1 VISYYVEIAPYI
13 LPHVVDRA
21 ATRKRWVNGV
31 GTAKK
36 PGEVFFEKNLPDSA
50 PSWIRRASIQHR
62 TSRNNYVVVDGVA
75 VLAWLGQMAALEIH
89 VPQWRLG
96 PRGAHLNPDRFVL
109 DLDPGPGAGLPECV
123 EVAKRA
129 KKLLRDLGLDA
140 FPVTSGSKGLHLY
153 AGLDGS
159 HDAEYVNRFA
169 KEFASVLQSELPA
182 LVVSTQQKA
191 LRGGKV
197 LADWSQNN
205 ANKTTIAPYSLRG
218 REHPTVAVPRTWREL
233 NDPDL
238 RHLTYDEVLARMKRR
253 DDPLKPLAREN
264 GSEAPAIDKLTV
276 YRSKRDAAKTPEPV
290 PESAELPGD
299 GNSFVIQE
307 HHARRLH
314 WDFRLERDGV
324 LVSWAL
330 PKGVPTDPKTN
341 HLAVQ
346 TEDHPLEYGTFE
358 GTIPK
363 GEYGGGKVTIWDTGT
378 YDAEKWRDGEV
389 IATLTGTKKGGL
401 GEPRRF
407 ALIRTGENWLIHL
420 MKPADKKP
428 PPKNK
433 SPRRSIRP
441 EKRSSS
447 AKPVAPM
454 LATAGKAFDI
464 DDEDDWAFEMKWDG
478 YRAVAVCDGPDVTL
492 FSRTGKDMTDTYPE
506 VADALAA
513 RDLSDT
519 VLDGEVVA
527 LSPDGTPSFSRL
539 QQGTRPINYLLFDV
553 LSHDGE
559 ALKNATYLERRD
571 VLRDL
576 DLDDGKTLRMPLAF
590 DGSLE
595 DAVASSQE
603 LGVEGVV
610 AKRRDSR
617 YRSGTRSSSWIKIKN
632 QQMQEAV
639 IVGWRPGKGSRS
651 GSVGSLLLAL
661 PDGDGWRYI
670 GRVGTG
676 FTDRVVVDLTE
687 RLKASERKTPPLD
700 VPRDVAREARWV
712 SPKLVGEVT
721 YGEWTPDG
729 HLRHP
734 VWRGLRPD
742 KKPAEVTLE

>member
-1 VISYYVEIAPYI
+1 MPEA
-13 LPHVVDRA
+13 
-21 ATRKRWVNGV
+21 
-31 GTAKK
+31 
-36 PGEVFFEKNLPDSA
+36 
-50 PSWIRRASIQHR
+50 
-62 TSRNNYVVVDGVA
+62 
-75 VLAWLGQMAALEIH
+75 
-89 VPQWRLG
+89 
-96 PRGAHLNPDRFVL
+96 GAD
-109 DLDPGPGAGLPECV
+109 
-123 EVAKRA
+123 
-129 KKLLRDLGLDA
+129 
-140 FPVTSGSKGLHLY
+140 
-153 AGLDGS
+153 
-159 HDAEYVNRFA
+159 
-169 KEFASVLQSELPA
+169 
-182 LVVSTQQKA
+182 
-191 LRGGKV
+191 
-197 LADWSQNN
+197 
-205 ANKTTIAPYSLRG
+205 
-218 REHPTVAVPRTWREL
+218 
-233 NDPDL
+233 
-238 RHLTYDEVLARMKRR
+238 
-253 DDPLKPLAREN
+253 
-264 GSEAPAIDKLTV
+264 
-276 YRSKRDAAKTPEPV
+276 
-290 PESAELPGD
+290 LPGD

-307 HHARRLH
+307 HHASRLH
-314 WDFRLERDGV
+314 WDFRLEHDGV

-330 PKGVPTDPKTN
+330 PKGVPTDPKKN

-378 YDAEKWRDGEV
+378 YEAEKWRDGEV

-420 MKPADKKP
+420 MNPADQKP
-428 PPKNK
+428 Q
-433 SPRRSIRP
+433 PRSAAEDP
-441 EKRSSS
+441 AGEASSS
-447 AKPVAPM
+447 TAKPVAPM

-513 RDLSDT
+513 QDLTDT

-527 LSPDGTPSFSRL
+527 LGPDGAPSFSRL
-539 QQGTRPINYLLFDV
+539 QQGTRPIQYLLFDV

-559 ALKNATYLERRD
+559 ALKNAPYLERRD

-576 DLDDGKTLRMPLAF
+576 DLDDGKTLRVPLAF
-590 DGSLE
+590 DGSLD

-603 LGVEGVV
+603 LGLEGVV

-632 QQMQEAV
+632 QRMQEAV
-639 IVGWRPGKGSRS
+639 IVGWRPGKGNRS
-651 GSVGSLLLAL
+651 GNVGSLLLAM
-661 PDGDGWRYI
+661 PEGDGWRYI

-676 FTDRVVVDLTE
+676 FTDRVVRDLTE
-687 RLKASERKTPPLD
+687 RLKAIERKTAPLE

-721 YGEWTPDG
+721 YSEWTGDG

-742 KKPAEVTLE
+742 KKPADVKPE